1 MVSYSRSNAGAVLA
15 LTGAFFVWGCGG
27 GDNGGNGGGTEPPTT
42 GSLTVTVRA
51 DGTVHAGVT
60 VERYAPGA
68 TTPTAS
74 AATGANGQATFANI
88 APGVWEI
95 EIVLPDGF
103 DLADGEDE
111 RKSATVVAG
120 ATATASFDMV
130 DEFNGETIEA
140 QDNLSFSRTNV
151 SISAGTA
158 VRWVNVGAMLHT
170 VTPDGHSE
178 WTAANLGGNGSTFT
192 HTFDTPGTY
201 DYYCDPHL
209 ANGMTGTITVN

>member
-1 MVSYSRSNAGAVLA
+1 MVSYFRSNAGAVLA

-27 GDNGGNGGGTEPPTT
+27 GDNGGGGGTQPPTT

-51 DGTVHAGVT
+51 DGTVQAGVS

-68 TTPTAS
+68 TAPTAS
-74 AATGANGQATFANI
+74 VATGANGQATFANI
-88 APGVWEI
+88 APGTWEI

-120 ATATASFDMV
+120 ATATASFDIV

-140 QDNLSFSRTNV
+140 QDNLTFSRTNV

-170 VTPDGHSE
+170 VTPDGHTE
-178 WTAANLGGNGSTFT
+178 WTSANLGGNGATFT

>member
-1 MVSYSRSNAGAVLA
+1 MVSYFRSNAGAVLA

-27 GDNGGNGGGTEPPTT
+27 GDNGGNGTEPPTT

-51 DGTVHAGVT
+51 DGTAHAGVT

-68 TTPTAS
+68 TSPTAS
-74 AATGANGQATFANI
+74 AATGTNGQATFANI
-88 APGVWEI
+88 APGTWEI

-120 ATATASFDMV
+120 ATATASFDIV

-140 QDNLSFSRTNV
+140 LDALSFSSPNL
-151 SISAGTA
+151 SISVGTA
-158 VRWVNVGAMLHT
+158 VRWVNAGAMLHT

-178 WTAANLGGNGSTFT
+178 WTAANLAPGGTPFS
-192 HTFDTPGTY
+192 HTFNTPGTY
-201 DYYCDPHL
+201 AYYCEPHL

>member
-1 MVSYSRSNAGAVLA
+1 MVSYFRSNAGAVLA

-27 GDNGGNGGGTEPPTT
+27 GDNGGNGTEPPTT

-51 DGTVHAGVT
+51 DGTAHAGVT

-68 TTPTAS
+68 TSPTAS
-74 AATGANGQATFANI
+74 VATGTNGQATFSNI
-88 APGVWEI
+88 APGTWEI

-130 DEFNGETIEA
+130 DQFNGETIDA
-140 QDNLSFSRTNV
+140 QDNLSFSRPNV

-170 VTPDGHSE
+170 VTPDGHTE
-178 WTAANLGGNGSTFT
+178 WTAASLAGDETFT

-201 DYYCDPHL
+201 AYYCEPHL